1 MSIIMALGNKH
12 RLILASDGR
21 VSETDNNGD
30 FHVLDEKFKK
40 IIRLSSSVYVLI
52 AGNRSQCMQII
63 HILQNDPMA
72 IATPQLCVDA
82 IIKII
87 KNHVIFIKKNLNV
100 KMIIAGF
107 SFLKERELYVF
118 SADKNG
124 VEKEKIPLN
133 DNVTYIAKGDI
144 EEGEVNYFE
153 PILNTNGRDIRM
165 NIKLCISEAA
175 KRNKSVNDTV
185 FFEEL

>member
-21 VSETDNNGD
+21 VSETDNNGN

-52 AGNRSQCMQII
+52 AGNRNQCMQII
-63 HILQNDPMA
+63 HILQNDIMA
-72 IATPQLCVDA
+72 ITIPQLCVDA
-82 IIKII
+82 INRII
-87 KNHVIFIKKNLNV
+87 KSHVIFSKQELNV
-100 KMIIAGF
+100 KIIIAGF

-133 DNVTYIAKGDI
+133 DEVTYIAKGDI
-144 EEGEVNYFE
+144 EEGEANYFE
-153 PILNTNGRDIRM
+153 PILCTNGRDIRLSM
-165 NIKLCISEAA
+165 KFCIAEAA
-175 KRNKSVNDTV
+175 KRNRSVNDTV